1 LVVRGAVIE
10 DSSKFAPDQKQDQED
25 GAQAVGHNHYV
36 EVGGTAGL
44 ENIIPQFSKQTIHNI
59 AAA

>member
-1 LVVRGAVIE
+1 
-10 DSSKFAPDQKQDQED
+10 
-25 GAQAVGHNHYV
+25 VGHNHYV

-44 ENIIPQFSKQTIHNI
+44 ENIIPQFSKQTIQNI